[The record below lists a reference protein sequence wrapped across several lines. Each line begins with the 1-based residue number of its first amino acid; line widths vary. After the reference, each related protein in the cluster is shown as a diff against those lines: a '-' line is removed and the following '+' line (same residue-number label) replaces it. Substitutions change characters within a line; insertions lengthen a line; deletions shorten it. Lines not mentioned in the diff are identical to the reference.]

1 MRFYKFFI
9 NLSNHKFF
17 FNLEIQLKYISLLC
31 PILDSIPYYKKKQK
45 EYNLKRKLKT
55 TKKKRLNLNNFKD
68 KIERN
73 IGDYDKLPN
82 NDSLNSKNNSSL
94 INTEFSNN
102 QSKNQ

>member
-1 MRFYKFFI
+1 MSDLAR
-9 NLSNHKFF
+9 
-17 FNLEIQLKYISLLC
+17 EVQQV
-31 PILDSIPYYKKKQK
+31 LDSIPYYKKKQK

-55 TKKKRLNLNNFKD
+55 TKSKRLNLNNFKE

-73 IGDYDKLPN
+73 ICDNDKLSN

-94 INTEFSNN
+94 INAEFSSD